1 MGLERLPIQ
10 YLSFELVNEVG
21 SLRTD
26 TMPPKKTDSRVFP
39 AYTFPGIT
47 NGGDRLIIGI
57 DVHKLSESVCVTDID
72 GKIVEEYKMEN
83 TKENWDK
90 FMGTYPREI
99 DIVMEY
105 SATGKYV
112 AKLLRY
118 NGFHIH
124 LANPSALKIMFESLK
139 KTDKNDAR
147 NLAKLFWMGEL
158 PESYIHSMEID
169 NIRSMI
175 RYRRSLGEEL
185 TALKNRVLA
194 LLARNGLSV
203 DASDIFGKGSL
214 KKIL

>member
-1 MGLERLPIQ
+1 
-10 YLSFELVNEVG
+10 
-21 SLRTD
+21 
-26 TMPPKKTDSRVFP
+26 
-39 AYTFPGIT
+39 
-47 NGGDRLIIGI
+47 
-57 DVHKLSESVCVTDID
+57 
-72 GKIVEEYKMEN
+72 
-83 TKENWDK
+83 
-90 FMGTYPREI
+90 
-99 DIVMEY
+99 
-105 SATGKYV
+105 
-112 AKLLRY
+112 
-118 NGFHIH
+118 
-124 LANPSALKIMFESLK
+124 MFESLK